1 MGYSAIN
8 TAKNVVSSIVTLVCR
23 FLKGVFELKPSLS
36 KYKKHLGCQCCPVIV
51 KPSPTSGFNSEDLTC
66 KTTMLLALLPGLICQ
81 TLHLLSVRGMVL
93 KHNSCVFTIHKRL
106 KASLPGEHVSAL
118 TLTAYSAGNR
128 LCPIVYLSDY
138 VMRTSEF
145 RKASDQL
152 LVSFQKPH

>member
-1 MGYSAIN
+1 MESIAELYDSGMGYSAIN
-8 TAKNVVSSIVTLVCR
+8 TAKSVVSSIVALVCR

-36 KYKKHLGCQCCPVIV
+36 KYKDIWDVNAALQLSSLHPH
-51 KPSPTSGFNSEDLTC
+51 SEDLTC
-66 KTTMLLALLPGLICQ
+66 KTTMLLALLSGLICQ

-106 KASLPGEHVSAL
+106 KNSLPGEHVSAL
-118 TLTAYSAGNR
+118 TLTAYSADNR

-145 RKASDQL
+145 RKATE
-152 LVSFQKPH
+152 